1 MQFME
6 AFNYAKK
13 VKATLRLPG
22 KNYVFAPHEDNS
34 ISVKDYNGN
43 ILQEIEIK
51 DSQEFIKIACQFS
64 TDDWMLCGFDG
75 YNKSRKLISFEDA
88 LKELKSGKCI
98 ARFNSS
104 WDGVYLSIK
113 PSVPILAMDEMKDKC
128 SEDIIKLLYCEQ
140 IVAYDISSDMEYND
154 HYKFTFDDIMAH
166 DWFVLF

>member
-6 AFNYAKK
+6 VFNCAKK
-13 VKATLRLPG
+13 LKATLRLTG
-22 KNYVFAPHEDNS
+22 KNYVFEPHEDNS

-43 ILQEIEIK
+43 ILQEIK
-51 DSQEFIKIACQFS
+51 DSQEFIKIACQFT
-64 TDDWMLCGFDG
+64 TDDWILCWPEGA
-75 YNKSRKLISFEDA
+75 NKNGKLISFEDA

-140 IVAYDISSDMEYND
+140 IVAYDISSNMEYND

>member
-13 VKATLRLPG
+13 VKAALRLPG

-43 ILQEIEIK
+43 TLQEIEKK

-64 TDDWMLCGFDG
+64 TDDWMLCGFNFNG

-88 LKELKSGKCI
+88 LKEL
-98 ARFNSS
+98 N
-104 WDGVYLSIK
+104 
-113 PSVPILAMDEMKDKC
+113 LAN
-128 SEDIIKLLYCEQ
+128 
-140 IVAYDISSDMEYND
+140 V
-154 HYKFTFDDIMAH
+154 
-166 DWFVLF
+166 